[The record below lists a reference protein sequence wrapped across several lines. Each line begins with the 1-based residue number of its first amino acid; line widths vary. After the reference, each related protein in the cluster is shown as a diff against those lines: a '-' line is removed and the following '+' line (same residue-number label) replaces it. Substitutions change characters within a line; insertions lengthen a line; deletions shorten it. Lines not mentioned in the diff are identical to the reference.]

1 MINEVWTTSKWKRLS
16 QSGKNNRNKLEDGS
30 VSKHTGGSIS
40 IRQHKKRMQAT
51 LKRPPTGVELYAR
64 LHTKRSTQE
73 YITPKAAKVKE
84 AYERAMVAK
93 FGDDTSCHPLL
104 DNETWCDVSGG
115 VKKGRIYGF
124 GSVSDPAS
132 FLEGTSSTI
141 TSQEVLYKNF
151 LSYHCTYKVTY
162 HGIVLTKFPIM
173 VLYLQSFLS
182 WHYTYKVSYHGIV
195 L

>member
-1 MINEVWTTSKWKRLS
+1 
-16 QSGKNNRNKLEDGS
+16 
-30 VSKHTGGSIS
+30 
-40 IRQHKKRMQAT
+40 
-51 LKRPPTGVELYAR
+51 
-64 LHTKRSTQE
+64 
-73 YITPKAAKVKE
+73 
-84 AYERAMVAK
+84 MVAK
-93 FGDDTSCHPLL
+93 FSDDTSCHPLL

-141 TSQEVLYKNF
+141 TSQEVHLILYFIKI
-151 LSYHCTYKVTY
+151 SYHS
-162 HGIVLTKFPIM
+162 IVLTKFPIM

-182 WHYTYKVSYHGIV
+182 WHCTYKVFYHCTLGC